1 MEYYVDRIEAD
12 EAVCETPDGETLR
25 LPLTALPE
33 GTREGSVLR
42 EEEGVFI
49 LDDAAAEARRATL
62 FALQEA
68 LFSDDADA

>member
-12 EAVCETPDGETLR
+12 EVVCETPDGETLR

-33 GTREGSVLR
+33 GAREGSVLR

-62 FALQEA
+62 FALQES
-68 LFSDDADA
+68 LFGADADA

>member
-1 MEYYVDRIEAD
+1 MGEEDAETYATFSDFGLPAGAGYDV
-12 EAVCETPDGETLR
+12 AVRG
-25 LPLTALPE
+25 
-33 GTREGSVLR
+33 VLH

-68 LFSDDADA
+68 LFGDDADA

>member
-12 EAVCETPDGETLR
+12 EAVCETTDGETLR
-25 LPLTALPE
+25 LPLIALPE
-33 GTREGSVLR
+33 GAREGSVLR

-49 LDDAAAEARRATL
+49 LDDTAAEARRATL

-68 LFSDDADA
+68 LFGDDADA

>member
-12 EAVCETPDGETLR
+12 EAVCETPEGETMR
-25 LPLTALPE
+25 LSLSALPE

-42 EEEGVFI
+42 EEEGAFV

-62 FALQEA
+62 FALQES
-68 LFSDDADA
+68 LFGDGADA

>member
-12 EAVCETPDGETLR
+12 EAVCETEDGETLR
-25 LPLTALPE
+25 LKLTALPE

-42 EEEGVFI
+42 EEADTFV
-49 LDDAAAEARRATL
+49 LDDAAAEARRARL

-68 LFSDDADA
+68 LFGDDADA

>member
-68 LFSDDADA
+68 LFGDDTDA